1 MLFERD
7 SNQTIQ
13 CCQELED
20 IDGNIVILMENVF
33 FTQFEIGWSQ
43 LFQKYVCETVN
54 NMLY

>member
-20 IDGNIVILMENVF
+20 IDGNIVILMENFF